1 MQFHKLISKALQFRE
16 ERDWKKFHSAR
27 NLALSI
33 VLEAAEL
40 LEIFQWK
47 SDIESK
53 DLTSIPEE
61 KEKISDEL
69 ADIFLYSIL
78 MANDLGIDIME
89 AADKKINK
97 NAEKY
102 PAHKVKGKAVKY
114 TELE

>member
-1 MQFHKLISKALQFRE
+1 MQFPKLISKALKFRE
-16 ERDWKKFHSAR
+16 DRDWKQFHSAR
-27 NLALSI
+27 NIALSI

-47 SDIESK
+47 SDKESK
-53 DLTSIPEE
+53 DLTLVPKE

-89 AADKKINK
+89 AADKKIDK
-97 NAEKY
+97 NAKKY
-102 PAHKVKGKAVKY
+102 PIHKAKGKALKY
-114 TELE
+114 TELN

>member
-1 MQFHKLISKALQFRE
+1 MQFHKLISKALDFRK
-16 ERDWKKFHSAR
+16 ERDWKKFHSAK

-47 SDIESK
+47 TDKESK
-53 DLTSIPEE
+53 VLTSDPAERE
-61 KEKISDEL
+61 KLSDEL

-78 MANDLGIDIME
+78 MAHDLGIDIIE
-89 AADKKINK
+89 AADKKIGK
-97 NAEKY
+97 NAIKY
-102 PAHKVKGKAVKY
+102 PAHKVKGKALKY